1 MIIQSHIESTDI
13 ETRNSS
19 SLRKR
24 IHLIFTQAQNRPDPR
39 KAVLEASR
47 RPFLLDHEFGMK
59 IVNLA
64 ISSETSSLRPGRERL
79 TIGL

>member
-1 MIIQSHIESTDI
+1 MIIQSYIESMGI

-19 SLRKR
+19 SLRKN
-24 IHLIFTQAQNRPDPR
+24 IHLTQAQNWPDPR

-47 RPFLLDHEFGMK
+47 RPFLLNHEFGMK

-79 TIGL
+79 TIWL

>member
-1 MIIQSHIESTDI
+1 MIIQSYIESMDI

-19 SLRKR
+19 SLRKN
-24 IHLIFTQAQNRPDPR
+24 IHLTQAQNRPDPR

-47 RPFLLDHEFGMK
+47 RPFLLNHEFGMK

-79 TIGL
+79 TIWL

>member
-1 MIIQSHIESTDI
+1 MIIQSHIESMDI

-19 SLRKR
+19 SLRKN
-24 IHLIFTQAQNRPDPR
+24 IHLILTQAQNRPDPR

-79 TIGL
+79 TIWL